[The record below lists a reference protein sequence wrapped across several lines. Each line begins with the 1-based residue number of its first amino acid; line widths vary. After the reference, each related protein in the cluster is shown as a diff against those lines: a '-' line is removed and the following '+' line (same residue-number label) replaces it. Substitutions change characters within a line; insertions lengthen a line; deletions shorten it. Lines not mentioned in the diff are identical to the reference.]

1 MVGRR
6 VFLGSASHGL
16 DNVGGNPYNVTGY
29 IMNSPPGVLRG
40 VASLLPAFATRKA
53 LPMGTTIREVAR
65 HAGVSVATV
74 SRALNGSGQ
83 VRAPTRER
91 VLRAAR
97 QLRYVPNGSAR
108 SLTTSE
114 TRTLGVLLPDL
125 YGEFFSELLRGIDQ
139 TARQSRYHT
148 LVSSSHNDVGELEA
162 ALRAM
167 SGRVD
172 GLVVMTPALEAD
184 LLEANLPAALPVVL
198 VNCPVEGS
206 AFSTIA
212 TDNHGGAFAMVE
224 HLRAQG
230 HERVALLRG
239 PEGNHDALE
248 RLRGYRDA
256 LRGAEPIEEAGD
268 FTERSGYEAAQRL
281 LARAPRPTA
290 VFAAND
296 SMAIGALRA
305 LREAGLRVPGDVAVA
320 GFDDIPVARYVSP
333 PLSSVHVAINEM
345 GRRAI
350 ELLLASI
357 AEPDREP
364 EAIVLPTRLV
374 LRESSAAAPVP

>member
-1 MVGRR
+1 
-6 VFLGSASHGL
+6 
-16 DNVGGNPYNVTGY
+16 
-29 IMNSPPGVLRG
+29 
-40 VASLLPAFATRKA
+40 
-53 LPMGTTIREVAR
+53 MGTTIREVAR

-74 SRALNGSGQ
+74 SRALNGSEQ
-83 VRAPTRER
+83 VKARTRER

-139 TARQSRYHT
+139 TARQSHYHT
-148 LVSSSHNDVGELEA
+148 LVSSSHNGLGELET

-172 GLVVMTPALEAD
+172 GLIVMTPAIEAD
-184 LLEANLPAALPVVL
+184 LLEANLPGSLPVVL

-206 AFSTIA
+206 AFSTVA
-212 TDNHGGAFAMVE
+212 TDNYGGALAMVE

-230 HERVALLRG
+230 HERVALIRG
-239 PEGNHDALE
+239 PEGNHDASE

-256 LRGAEPIEEAGD
+256 MGDDAFIEEPGD
-268 FTERSGYEAAQRL
+268 FTERSGYEATQRL
-281 LARAPRPTA
+281 LARDLRPTA
-290 VFAAND
+290 IFASND

-305 LREAGLRVPGDVAVA
+305 LREAGLRVPEDVSVA

-345 GRRAI
+345 GRRVI
-350 ELLLASI
+350 ELLIARI
-357 AEPDREP
+357 AEPSRAP
-364 EAIVLPTRLV
+364 EAAVLPTRLV
-374 LRESSAAAPVP
+374 LRESSGAADAVP

>member
-1 MVGRR
+1 
-6 VFLGSASHGL
+6 
-16 DNVGGNPYNVTGY
+16 
-29 IMNSPPGVLRG
+29 
-40 VASLLPAFATRKA
+40 
-53 LPMGTTIREVAR
+53 MGTTIREVAR

-74 SRALNGSGQ
+74 SRALNGSER
-83 VRAPTRER
+83 VKARTRER

-139 TARQSRYHT
+139 TARRSRYHT

-172 GLVVMTPALEAD
+172 GLIVMTPALEAD
-184 LLEANLPAALPVVL
+184 LLEANLPGSLPVVL

-206 AFSTIA
+206 TFSTVA
-212 TDNHGGAFAMVE
+212 TDNYGGAFAMAG
-224 HLRAQG
+224 HLRAHG
-230 HERVALLRG
+230 HERVALIRG

-256 LRGAEPIEEAGD
+256 MGGAGLIEEPGD

-281 LARAPRPTA
+281 LARSPRPTA
-290 VFAAND
+290 VFASND

-305 LREAGLRVPGDVAVA
+305 LHEAGLRVPEDVAVA

-350 ELLLASI
+350 DLLLVCV
-357 AEPDREP
+357 AEPGRAP
-364 EAIVLPTRLV
+364 ESLTLPTRLV
-374 LRESSAAAPVP
+374 LRESSGAATPSP